1 MSGKVLALFDVDGTL
16 TKPRNVRRSTAA
28 PPSSR
33 SLPAAAARTGRPP
46 LRASCLPSHG
56 DAAAVL
62 TAAPRAPQEVT
73 PEMTAFMKELRKKV
87 TIGVV
92 GGSDTVKIKEQ
103 LGADCE
109 YRRSREPPPW
119 AERQLP
125 RRICPDDRPLLTAAA
140 CAAQAST
147 RTTGSSR
154 RTAWRPSRCVC
165 RACFS
170 WRATRRAKLPPR
182 RWPDSAPAANASPVD
197 RVRADLCAAYG
208 WVCGTLRCCRPLR

>member
-1 MSGKVLALFDVDGTL
+1 MSTG
-16 TKPRNVRRSTAA
+16 R
-28 PPSSR
+28 SR
-33 SLPAAAARTGRPP
+33 SRATCAAAQQPRPAAARCPPPPRAPAGRPCAQA
-46 LRASCLPSHG
+46 RLPSHG

-109 YRRSREPPPW
+109 HRRSREPPW

-125 RRICPDDRPLLTAAA
+125 RRICPDERPLLTAAA

-170 WRATRRAKLPPR
+170 WRATRRAKLPPPPSARQRSCSQCQSR
-182 RWPDSAPAANASPVD
+182 RP
-197 RVRADLCAAYG
+197 RA
-208 WVCGTLRCCRPLR
+208 R